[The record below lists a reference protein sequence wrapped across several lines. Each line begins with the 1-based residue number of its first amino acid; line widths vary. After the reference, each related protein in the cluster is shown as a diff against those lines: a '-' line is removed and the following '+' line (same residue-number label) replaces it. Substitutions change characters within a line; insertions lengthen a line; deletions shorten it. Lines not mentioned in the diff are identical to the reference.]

1 MFNFAEKRI
10 LGKIRTI
17 LLILLYSCLLFSQGI
32 YSFAQEQNPF
42 ELTYREGY
50 KESLKKVSENPFE
63 KLSPVKEVSTEEI
76 TVKPLLTEQS
86 TNFFLLITLL
96 LMLAL
101 LLTFLRSFAIA
112 SVGALGRDNLFNF
125 LYREMSGRGVL
136 PYVLL
141 YIFFI
146 INLGIFFHFSMPV
159 LLDTMHSTFKPGY
172 YVLFFLPFILLGLR
186 HLLLTF
192 IGFVFPVKKEMDKYQ
207 FLMVV
212 TGISM
217 GLLIAPMNIFFPYLN
232 EEWKQILIFSTLIF
246 LGLILLYHFLRGLT
260 MGVRF
265 IGSHQFHFL
274 LYICTVE
281 IAPVLIMV
289 KLIINSL

>member
-1 MFNFAEKRI
+1 MLF
-10 LGKIRTI
+10 
-17 LLILLYSCLLFSQGI
+17 SCLLFSQGI

-42 ELTYREGY
+42 ELTYRKGT
-50 KESLKKVSENPFE
+50 KESIKQVSENPFD
-63 KLSPVKEVSTEEI
+63 KLNPVKEVTKEEI
-76 TVKPLLTEQS
+76 IVKPLFTEQS

-96 LMLAL
+96 LLLAL

-112 SVGALGRDNLFNF
+112 SIGALGTENLFNF
-125 LYREMSGRGVL
+125 LYREMSGRGFL
-136 PYVLL
+136 PYLLL

-146 INLGIFFHFSMPV
+146 INLGIFCHFAMPV
-159 LLDTMHSTFKPGY
+159 LLDSMHSAFKPNY
-172 YVLFFLPFILLGLR
+172 FIVSFLPLIFLALR

-192 IGFVFPVKKEMDKYQ
+192 IGFVFPIKKEMDRYQ

-217 GLLIAPMNIFFPYLN
+217 GLFIAPMNIFLPYLN
-232 EEWKQILIFSTLIF
+232 EEWKQIFILGTLAF
-246 LGLILLYHFLRGLT
+246 LGLILLYHYLRGLT
-260 MGVRF
+260 LGVRF

-274 LYICTVE
+274 LYVCTVE

-289 KLIINSL
+289 KLIFNSL

>member
-10 LGKIRTI
+10 LSKIQTI
-17 LLILLYSCLLFSQGI
+17 FLILLFSYLLFSQGV
-32 YSFAQEQNPF
+32 YAFAQERNPF
-42 ELTYREGY
+42 DLTYREGY
-50 KESLKKVSENPFE
+50 LSTVNQVSENPFDKKNIVNE
-63 KLSPVKEVSTEEI
+63 AVTEEVI
-76 TVKPLLTEQS
+76 IKPLLTEQS

-96 LMLAL
+96 LLLAL
-101 LLTFLRSFAIA
+101 LLTFLRSFAVA
-112 SVGALGRDNLFNF
+112 SVGALGTENLFNF
-125 LYREMSGRGVL
+125 LYREMSGRGIL

-146 INLGIFFHFSMPV
+146 INLGIFCHFSIPII
-159 LLDTMHSTFKPGY
+159 LSRLHSTFTLNY
-172 YVLFFLPFILLGLR
+172 YIVFFLPFILLGLR

-192 IGFVFPVKKEMDKYQ
+192 IGFVFPVMKEMDRYQ

-217 GLLIAPMNIFFPYLN
+217 GLFIAPVNIFLPYLN
-232 EEWKQILIFSTLIF
+232 EEWKQIFILVTIIFI
-246 LGLILLYHFLRGLT
+246 GLILLYHYLRGLT
-260 MGVRF
+260 IGIRF

-281 IAPVLIMV
+281 IAPVLILV

>member
-1 MFNFAEKRI
+1 
-10 LGKIRTI
+10 LSKIRPI
-17 LLILLYSCLLFSQGI
+17 FLILLYSCLLFSQGI
-32 YSFAQEQNPF
+32 YSFAQERNPF
-42 ELTYREGY
+42 ELTYREGA
-50 KESLKKVSENPFE
+50 KDSVKQVSENPFD

-76 TVKPLLTEQS
+76 MVKPLLTEQS

-96 LMLAL
+96 LLLAL

-112 SVGALGRDNLFNF
+112 SVGAFGTDNLFNF

-136 PYVLL
+136 PYLLL

-146 INLGIFFHFSMPV
+146 VNLGIFFHFSMPV
-159 LLDTMHSTFKPGY
+159 LLNSLHATLTPDY
-172 YVLFFLPFILLGLR
+172 YLVFFIPLIFLGLR

-192 IGFVFPVKKEMDKYQ
+192 IGFVFPVKKEMDRYQ

-217 GLLIAPMNIFFPYLN
+217 GLFIAPVNIFFPYLN
-232 EEWKQILIFSTLIF
+232 EEWKQIFILVTFIFIGF
-246 LGLILLYHFLRGLT
+246 ILLYHYLRGLT
-260 MGVRF
+260 LGVRF

-281 IAPVLIMV
+281 IAPVLILV

>member
-1 MFNFAEKRI
+1 MD
-10 LGKIRTI
+10 KIRPIFKI
-17 LLILLYSCLLFSQGI
+17 LLFSCLLFSQGI

-42 ELTYREGY
+42 ELTYRKGT
-50 KESLKKVSENPFE
+50 KESGKQVSENPFD
-63 KLSPVKEVSTEEI
+63 KLNAVKEVPEEEI
-76 TVKPLLTEQS
+76 IVKPLLTEQS

-96 LMLAL
+96 LLLAL
-101 LLTFLRSFAIA
+101 LLTFLRSFAVA
-112 SVGALGRDNLFNF
+112 SIGALGTENLFNF
-125 LYREMSGRGVL
+125 LYREMSGRGFL
-136 PYVLL
+136 PYLLL

-146 INLGIFFHFSMPV
+146 VNMGIFCQFAMPV
-159 LLDTMHSTFKPGY
+159 LLDSMQYAFEPNY
-172 YVLFFLPFILLGLR
+172 FIVFFLPLIFLALR

-192 IGFVFPVKKEMDKYQ
+192 IGFVFPIKKEMDRYQ

-212 TGISM
+212 TGISI

-232 EEWKQILIFSTLIF
+232 EEWKQIFILGTIVF
-246 LGLILLYHFLRGLT
+246 LGLVLLYHYLRGLT
-260 MGVRF
+260 LGVRF

-281 IAPVLIMV
+281 IAPVLILV

>member
-1 MFNFAEKRI
+1 MLF
-10 LGKIRTI
+10 
-17 LLILLYSCLLFSQGI
+17 SCLLFSQGI

-42 ELTYREGY
+42 ELTYRKGT
-50 KESLKKVSENPFE
+50 KESIKQVSENPFD
-63 KLSPVKEVSTEEI
+63 KLNPVKEVTKEEI
-76 TVKPLLTEQS
+76 IVKPLFTEQS

-96 LMLAL
+96 LLLAL

-112 SVGALGRDNLFNF
+112 SIGALGTENLFNF
-125 LYREMSGRGVL
+125 LYREMSGRGFL
-136 PYVLL
+136 PYLLL

-146 INLGIFFHFSMPV
+146 VNMGIFCQFAMPV
-159 LLDTMHSTFKPGY
+159 LLDSVHSAIEPNYFI
-172 YVLFFLPFILLGLR
+172 VFFLPLIFLTLR

-192 IGFVFPVKKEMDKYQ
+192 IGFVFPIKKEMDRYQ

-212 TGISM
+212 TGISI
-217 GLLIAPMNIFFPYLN
+217 GLLIAPMNIFLPYLN
-232 EEWKQILIFSTLIF
+232 EEWKQIFILGALVF
-246 LGLILLYHFLRGLT
+246 LGLILLYHYLRGLT
-260 MGVRF
+260 LGVRF

-281 IAPVLIMV
+281 IAPVLILV

>member
-1 MFNFAEKRI
+1 MS
-10 LGKIRTI
+10 KIQTI
-17 LLILLYSCLLFSQGI
+17 FLILLFSCLLFSQGV
-32 YSFAQEQNPF
+32 YAFAQERNPF
-42 ELTYREGY
+42 DLTYREGY
-50 KESLKKVSENPFE
+50 RSSVNQVSENPFD
-63 KLSPVKEVSTEEI
+63 KKNIVNEVVTEEI
-76 TVKPLLTEQS
+76 MAKPFLTEQS

-96 LMLAL
+96 LLLAL
-101 LLTFLRSFAIA
+101 LLTFLRSFAVA
-112 SVGALGRDNLFNF
+112 SVGALGTENLFNF
-125 LYREMSGRGVL
+125 LYREMSGRGIL

-146 INLGIFFHFSMPV
+146 INLGIFFHFSIPI
-159 LLDTMHSTFKPGY
+159 LLSRLHSTFALNY
-172 YVLFFLPFILLGLR
+172 YIVFFLPFILLGLR

-192 IGFVFPVKKEMDKYQ
+192 IGFVFPVMKEMDRYQ

-217 GLLIAPMNIFFPYLN
+217 GLFIAPVNIFLPYLN
-232 EEWKQILIFSTLIF
+232 EDWKQIFILATLIF
-246 LGLILLYHFLRGLT
+246 IGLVLLYHFLRGLT
-260 MGVRF
+260 LGVRF

-281 IAPVLIMV
+281 IAPVLILV

>member
-1 MFNFAEKRI
+1 M
-10 LGKIRTI
+10 GKIRPIFII
-17 LLILLYSCLLFSQGI
+17 LLFSCLLFSQGI

-42 ELTYREGY
+42 ELTYRKGT
-50 KESLKKVSENPFE
+50 KESIKQVSENPFD
-63 KLSPVKEVSTEEI
+63 KLNPVKEVPKEEI
-76 TVKPLLTEQS
+76 IVKPLFTEQS

-96 LMLAL
+96 LLLAL

-112 SVGALGRDNLFNF
+112 SIGALGTENLFNF
-125 LYREMSGRGVL
+125 LYREMSGRGFL
-136 PYVLL
+136 PYLLL

-146 INLGIFFHFSMPV
+146 INLGIFCHFAMPV
-159 LLDTMHSTFKPGY
+159 LLDSMHSAFNQNY
-172 YVLFFLPFILLGLR
+172 FIVSFLPLIFLALR

-192 IGFVFPVKKEMDKYQ
+192 IGFVFPIKKEMDRYQ

-212 TGISM
+212 TGISI
-217 GLLIAPMNIFFPYLN
+217 GLLIAPMNIFLPYLN
-232 EEWKQILIFSTLIF
+232 EEWKQIFILGALVF
-246 LGLILLYHFLRGLT
+246 LGLIFLYHYLRGLT
-260 MGVRF
+260 LGVRF

-281 IAPVLIMV
+281 IAPVLILV

>member
-1 MFNFAEKRI
+1 LFNFAEKRI
-10 LGKIRTI
+10 LSKIRTI

-32 YSFAQEQNPF
+32 YSFAQERNPF
-42 ELTYREGY
+42 ELTYREGAEDSV
-50 KESLKKVSENPFE
+50 KQVSENPFD

-76 TVKPLLTEQS
+76 IVKPLLTEQS

-96 LMLAL
+96 LLLAL

-112 SVGALGRDNLFNF
+112 SVGAFGKDNLFNF

-136 PYVLL
+136 PYLLL

-146 INLGIFFHFSMPV
+146 VNLGIFCHFSMPV
-159 LLDTMHSTFKPGY
+159 LLNSLHATFTPDY
-172 YVLFFLPFILLGLR
+172 YLVFFLPLILFGLR

-192 IGFVFPVKKEMDKYQ
+192 IGFVFPVKKEMDRYQ

-217 GLLIAPMNIFFPYLN
+217 SLFIAPLNIFFPYLN
-232 EEWKQILIFSTLIF
+232 EEWKQIFILVTLIF
-246 LGLILLYHFLRGLT
+246 IGFILLYHFLRGLT

>member
-1 MFNFAEKRI
+1 MA
-10 LGKIRTI
+10 KIRPIFKI
-17 LLILLYSCLLFSQGI
+17 LLFSCLLFSQGI

-42 ELTYREGY
+42 ELTYRKGT
-50 KESLKKVSENPFE
+50 KESVKQVSENPFD
-63 KLSPVKEVSTEEI
+63 KLNAVKEVPEEEI
-76 TVKPLLTEQS
+76 IVKPLFTEQS

-96 LMLAL
+96 LLLAL
-101 LLTFLRSFAIA
+101 LLTFLRSFAVA
-112 SVGALGRDNLFNF
+112 SIGALGTENLFNF
-125 LYREMSGRGVL
+125 LYREMSGRGFL
-136 PYVLL
+136 PYLLL

-146 INLGIFFHFSMPV
+146 VNMGIFCQFAMPV
-159 LLDTMHSTFKPGY
+159 LLDSMHSAFEPNY
-172 YVLFFLPFILLGLR
+172 FIVFLLPLIFLALR

-192 IGFVFPVKKEMDKYQ
+192 IGFVFPIKKEMDRYQ

-212 TGISM
+212 TGISI

-232 EEWKQILIFSTLIF
+232 EEWKQIFILGTLVF
-246 LGLILLYHFLRGLT
+246 LGLILLYHYLRGLT
-260 MGVRF
+260 LGVRF

-281 IAPVLIMV
+281 IAPVLILV